1 MEEKPMEIIIMELV
15 VNGGTARSQAIEAI
29 RTARTGDFEKADQL
43 LHDCDETLQAAHQI
57 QTDLIQKE
65 AAGQHMEVQ
74 LLMVHAQ
81 DHLMNAMTVRDLAG
95 EIIENMR
102 KQAQEK
108 E

>member
-15 VNGGTARSQAIEAI
+15 VNGGAARSQAIEAI
-29 RTARTGDFEKADQL
+29 RAARDGDFEKADQL
-43 LHDCDETLQAAHQI
+43 LKDCDETLQSAHEI
-57 QTDLIQKE
+57 QTELIQKE

-102 KQAQEK
+102 KQTK
-108 E
+108 